1 MQDSDL
7 SLSDKQVICP
17 QMQVICRLQ
26 VICLQLQAI
35 CLLFTSD
42 LSTLSIYSLRATDP
56 KYPNNAYLYN
66 QLKSRLKITALTNG
80 K

>member
-35 CLLFTSD
+35 CLSNCKWFVS
-42 LSTLSIYSLRATDP
+42 
-56 KYPNNAYLYN
+56 YL
-66 QLKSRLKITALTNG
+66 QAICLH
-80 K
+80 